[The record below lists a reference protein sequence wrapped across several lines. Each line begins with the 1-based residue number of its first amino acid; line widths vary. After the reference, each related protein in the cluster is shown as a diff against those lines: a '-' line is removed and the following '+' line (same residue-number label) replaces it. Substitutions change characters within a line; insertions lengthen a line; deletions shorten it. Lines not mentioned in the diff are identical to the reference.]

1 MKADAVP
8 KAMLPRSVPQGIRS
22 KLKDELNHSETMSI
36 ICRYEPSE
44 WLSPTVIVR
53 KPNGEVRL
61 FLDPQHL
68 NSQLI
73 RTQCAMNTTTEIF
86 SRLKGSKV
94 FSCLDERQGF
104 HQIPLTHESSRL
116 TCFVTS
122 SGKFRY
128 LRCPMG
134 ICNAPEIFHSLMVE
148 AVKDI
153 PGVEVYIDD
162 LLLHAPTQDLHD
174 ARLREAL

>member
-1 MKADAVP
+1 
-8 KAMLPRSVPQGIRS
+8 MLVS
-22 KLKDELNHSETMSI
+22 ELNHLETMGI
-36 ICRYEPSE
+36 ICRDDELSE
-44 WLSPTVIVR
+44 CLSPTVIVR

-94 FSCLDERQGF
+94 LSCLDGRQGF
-104 HQIPLTHESSRL
+104 YQLPLTHESSRL
-116 TCFVTS
+116 TCFVTPF
-122 SGKFRY
+122 GKFRY

-134 ICNAPEIFHSLMVE
+134 ICNALEIFHALMVE
-148 AVKDI
+148 NVKDI

-162 LLLHAPTQDLHD
+162 LLIPSPTLDLHD
-174 ARLREAL
+174 ARLREVLHNDADKQV